1 MVEKGSIKS
10 WRPEFD
16 IWLKYLINLPILN
29 DSQREKKEVKL
40 KGKLKKIRK
49 NK

>member
-29 DSQREKKEVKL
+29 DSQREEKRSKTQRKVE
-40 KGKLKKIRK
+40 KIRK